1 MMSKSTHEGDKN
13 HLFVGMRLEAFCLA
27 DEILN
32 CRKIVL
38 FSSSGKF
45 ALAYKRTMIV
55 DYIKKIITRVLEQ
68 FTIEEEVMDVF
79 YCSILTMKTLNDV
92 CREEIL
98 T

>member
-1 MMSKSTHEGDKN
+1 
-13 HLFVGMRLEAFCLA
+13 
-27 DEILN
+27 
-32 CRKIVL
+32 
-38 FSSSGKF
+38 
-45 ALAYKRTMIV
+45 MIV